1 VNMHI
6 FSANMYSLEFMY
18 HWKKNVCQR
27 YKILHILSE
36 NVCLC
41 QRYLTAAAAR
51 TVVTFN
57 MNLLALL

>member
-1 VNMHI
+1 MHI

-18 HWKKNVCQR
+18 HWKKSVCQR

-36 NVCLC
+36 NVCLW
-41 QRYLTAAAAR
+41 YLTAAAAR